1 MINEPVV
8 RPRLY
13 RTGDKITITYE
24 VVRDQ
29 RNSWDEV
36 KVSIAGREAIKP
48 LSRHPDTLRLGT
60 LEAAPEP
67 PYLPKPGDIFYF
79 VYSDKSVSPSLYRCI
94 AWDGDEGFFHQ
105 QVGGPGVRAW
115 HPVARGYDFKKA

>member
-1 MINEPVV
+1 MINKPVV
-8 RPRLY
+8 RLY

-24 VVRDQ
+24 VVKDQ
-29 RNSWDEV
+29 RNYWDEV

-67 PYLPKPGDIFYF
+67 PYLPKPGDVFYF
-79 VYSDKSVSPSLYRCI
+79 IYADNSVSSPYKCS
-94 AWDGDEGFFHQ
+94 AWDGDEGFFHRSADGKGFRGWHS
-105 QVGGPGVRAW
+105 VKPGYR
-115 HPVARGYDFKKA
+115 YKKVIES